1 MERFYVLRLL
11 SFAHRCP
18 GYLRLAKHFLCH
30 GWDTINMDLIQKSNV
45 ENEFFVPSAQNANF
59 YVVNS
64 EIGTCSCPIGMTG
77 APCKHQGAVS
87 VKFHLSTFNFIPS
100 LTSNDRMVYAYIA
113 LGYIAKDSSFY
124 ASLHAEFTSQSLQT
138 ESETSNSNTTIEYG
152 ILSHKE
158 TNLMVNL
165 RSGSMIRVQVE
176 SVKRRKTE
184 GSGCKWKLPNTI
196 KDKENLDPQN
206 IPS

>member
-1 MERFYVLRLL
+1 
-11 SFAHRCP
+11 
-18 GYLRLAKHFLCH
+18 
-30 GWDTINMDLIQKSNV
+30 
-45 ENEFFVPSAQNANF
+45 
-59 YVVNS
+59 
-64 EIGTCSCPIGMTG
+64 MTG
-77 APCKHQGAVS
+77 APCKYQDAVS

-100 LTSNDRMVYAYIA
+100 LTSNDRIVYAYIA

-152 ILSHKE
+152 VLSHKE
-158 TNLMVNL
+158 TSENIQIVDISAFTDFLEEVRRDYQDGGAQLRTALDKFSERYKAAKLKSISQLTSFLYDLNRDLDLMVNL